1 MNHVTPVK
9 KQLSIGTV
17 EKLPVTGHPRMYGDF
32 LKKQKE
38 FIDYSY
44 MELGEMN
51 LRIKRERAGG
61 VTEKEFEKRFL
72 EYLRAENGV
81 KAVMVCF
88 SDMEGKFHILDYDK
102 KYLLGAVDNLTFD
115 GSSIKG
121 FTKQK
126 ESDLRLKVDWSSF
139 RWVPAD
145 IFGAGKVLVFG
156 YVCDKDGS
164 PYEGDFR
171 YNLANL
177 CADLMKKGIT
187 VNVAPEIEGFLFKGE
202 CAEQEYDGRIG
213 FELATQSGYFNTLP
227 QGTLRLFIDKFAE
240 VQRALAFEN
249 EKDHPEVAPAQ
260 FELNYKYTAVLEAAD
275 QIQLYK
281 LLARQVARIMGFT
294 ASFLPKPL
302 TGMNGSGM
310 HTNIS
315 LSKDGKNVFF
325 DAADKNKL
333 SKDAYRFLSAILYY
347 GNDLCLLM
355 NPSVNAYRRLDPAF
369 EAPNEIKVSSIDR
382 GAMIRIPI
390 GNEKSA
396 RIEVRTVAPD
406 ANPYIY
412 LFGLIKTGLKGMEV
426 SEGEFKI
433 MEKSVYSRKV
443 KILPSDIYG
452 ALENFEKS
460 RFMAEILGERNKDV
474 YAQLKRKTA
483 DRVPRYLGTK
493 IKAGEILFHHEVTNQ
508 MIWNNY

>member
-1 MNHVTPVK
+1 MNTPVLVK
-9 KQLSIGTV
+9 KSSANAV
-17 EKLPVTGHPRMYGDF
+17 SEKNPIVGHTRPYGDF
-32 LKKQKE
+32 LKKQTE
-38 FIDYSY
+38 FVDYSY
-44 MELGEMN
+44 LELEEMN
-51 LRIKRERAGG
+51 LKVKRDKLSG
-61 VTEKEFEKRFL
+61 VSDEEFEKRFL
-72 EYLRAENGV
+72 EYLKTEKGV

-102 KYLLGAVDNLTFD
+102 KYLLNGVDNLTFD

-121 FTKQK
+121 FTAQK
-126 ESDLRLKVDWSSF
+126 ESDLRLKIDWASF

-164 PYEGDFR
+164 SYDGDFR
-171 YNLANL
+171 SNLANV
-177 CADLMKKGIT
+177 CADLIKKGIT

-202 CAEQEYDGRIG
+202 SAEQNYDEREG

-240 VQRALAFEN
+240 AQRALAFEN

-260 FELNYKYTAVLEAAD
+260 FELNYKYTMALLAAD

-294 ASFLPKPL
+294 ASFLPKPI

-315 LSKDGKNVFF
+315 LSKNGKNIFF
-325 DAADKNKL
+325 DVNDKDKL
-333 SKDAYRFLSAILYY
+333 SKDAYKFLTAILYY
-347 GNDLCLLM
+347 GNDICLLM

-369 EAPNEIKVSSIDR
+369 EAPNEIKVSSVDR

-396 RIEVRTVAPD
+396 RIEIRTVAPD

-412 LFGLIKTGLKGMEV
+412 IFSLIKIGMKGIDM
-426 SEGEFKI
+426 SEEEFDVMK
-433 MEKSVYSRKV
+433 KSVYGKKT

-460 RFMAEILGERNKDV
+460 KFMSEILGERNKDV
-474 YAQLKRKTA
+474 FAQLKKKTA
-483 DRVPRYLGTK
+483 DRSPRHLGSK
-493 IKAGEILFHHEVTNQ
+493 IKGGEILFHHEVTNQ
-508 MIWNNY
+508 MLWNNY